1 MKVLKTGVET
11 LVDLSGWANP
21 KPSRE
26 STRSGGK
33 INESNEL
40 RKPTKSSSL
49 LLPLGAWGRRG
60 AAARPGSQG
69 PSRRPVPGGAAAAQL
84 ASELRP
90 LGTRDRRR
98 ILQTAHRFVTR
109 LAFQPRLRYPLG

>member
-84 ASELRP
+84 VASQASSVLS
-90 LGTRDRRR
+90 G
-98 ILQTAHRFVTR
+98 
-109 LAFQPRLRYPLG
+109 LATDGGSCKPHTGS